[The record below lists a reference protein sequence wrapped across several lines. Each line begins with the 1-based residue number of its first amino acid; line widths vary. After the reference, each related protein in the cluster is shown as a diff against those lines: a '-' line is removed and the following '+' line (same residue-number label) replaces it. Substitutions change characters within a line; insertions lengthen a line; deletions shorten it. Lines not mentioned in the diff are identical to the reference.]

1 MILKHNLSPAR
12 VLGYVWQPV
21 LYAIT
26 VAIAAVALFE
36 ITDWQS
42 LAIPFAPVGVLGSAM
57 AIFVAFR
64 NNASFAR
71 WWDARTAWQAIHN
84 ASRNFARH
92 LVSFTADA
100 VSSGRATPEQAHDYA
115 TELLHRQIAFAH
127 VLRSQLRGTQGWA
140 DDLIGLVEAD
150 EIESLHAAINP
161 ANRLLITQG
170 IRLKDG
176 IRDGLL
182 GQFDPISIEPNFG
195 QFTVQQ
201 GLLERIKHT
210 PTPRQYEYFT
220 RMFVLLFATALPFA
234 LLSVFTTQWIVVPV
248 STMLAGVFVIM
259 ATVGTANE
267 NPMENRTTDVPLTAI
282 CTDIERDLRDAL
294 GELEIPTALAPA
306 NGYLW

>member
-1 MILKHNLSPAR
+1 MIVKHNLSPAR
-12 VLGYVWQPV
+12 VVGYVWKQM
-21 LYAIT
+21 LYTAA
-26 VAIAAVALFE
+26 VATAAVALFE
-36 ITDWQS
+36 TSGWAS
-42 LAIPFAPVGVLGSAM
+42 LMIPFAPVGVLGSAM

-71 WWDARTAWQAIHN
+71 WWDARTSWQAVHS

-92 LVSFTADA
+92 LVAFTNDA
-100 VSSGRATPEQAHDYA
+100 VQSGRVTSDQAHTYA
-115 TELLHRQIAFAH
+115 NELVHRQIAFAH
-127 VLRSQLRGTQGWA
+127 LLRHQLRGTSDWDA
-140 DDLIGLVEAD
+140 IAALVSGQELED
-150 EIESLHAAINP
+150 FKRSSNP
-161 ANRLLITQG
+161 ANRALITQG

-220 RMFVLLFATALPFA
+220 RVFVLLFASVLPFA
-234 LLSVFTTQWIVVPV
+234 LLSVFTTSWMVIPASCV
-248 STMLAGVFVIM
+248 LAGIFIIM

-267 NPMENRTTDVPLTAI
+267 DPFENRTTDVPITAI
-282 CTDIERDLRDAL
+282 CVDIEHDLRDAL
-294 GELEIPTALAPA
+294 GERDLPPRAIPH

>member
-1 MILKHNLSPAR
+1 LIVKHNLSPAR
-12 VLGYVWQPV
+12 IVGYVWREM
-21 LYAIT
+21 LYATCIA
-26 VAIAAVALFE
+26 VAAVLIFE
-36 ITDWQS
+36 STDWAS
-42 LAIPFAPVGVLGSAM
+42 LALPFAPVGVLGSAL

-64 NNASFAR
+64 NNTSFAR
-71 WWDARTAWQAIHN
+71 WWDGRTSWQAIHS

-92 LVSFTADA
+92 LVSFTNDA
-100 VSSGRATPEQAHDYA
+100 VQAGRVPQEQAETYA
-115 TELLHRQIAFAH
+115 TELVHRQIAFAH
-127 VLRSQLRGTQGWA
+127 LLRHQLRGTDEWS
-140 DDLIGLVEAD
+140 DVIGLLDLD
-150 EIESLHAAINP
+150 ELANVQQAINP

-210 PTPRQYEYFT
+210 PTPRQYEFFT
-220 RMFVLLFATALPFA
+220 RVFVLLFATTLPFA
-234 LLSVFTTQWIVVPV
+234 LLSVFSSSWIVIPASVV
-248 STMLAGVFVIM
+248 LAGVFIIM

-267 NPMENRTTDVPLTAI
+267 SPFENRTTDVPVTAI

-294 GELEIPTALAPA
+294 GESELPATPTPTD
-306 NGYLW
+306 GYLW